1 MVDCFNEKRHVS
13 WKGAMGF
20 KQEFD
25 CKKWNWNGNG
35 HWKLETW
42 NRHESMWLHALDTR
56 NRKMH
61 TLRWSKGN
69 IGSNERQ
76 FFLSSKRRAID
87 LIVIKLMCKNGNWI
101 SANFHIIVCV
111 RLVTVD
117 AVHESDIGR
126 NPLPSRS
133 PEKTCKKDDF
143 LFGGRWWTL
152 EMLSGHTT
160 KEVVDVFL

>member
-1 MVDCFNEKRHVS
+1 M
-13 WKGAMGF
+13 
-20 KQEFD
+20 
-25 CKKWNWNGNG
+25 
-35 HWKLETW
+35 
-42 NRHESMWLHALDTR
+42 
-56 NRKMH
+56 
-61 TLRWSKGN
+61 
-69 IGSNERQ
+69 
-76 FFLSSKRRAID
+76 
-87 LIVIKLMCKNGNWI
+87 
-101 SANFHIIVCV
+101 
-111 RLVTVD
+111 TVD